1 MMNKTNFTLRN
12 AKLLTVAIA
21 IGIVMTGCENDDAS
35 NLGSSD
41 LNSKDAV
48 MMQDNVEK
56 VKKIFYS
63 IPSTIEMASIIKKSG
78 ASYNSELLNDINNVT
93 NYTSSKS
100 KAINLGI
107 YGADL
112 SYTSIFNRN
121 QESVFYL
128 SCSKQL
134 AEQLDISNALSDDL
148 LDRIQEQVEDREA
161 LTDIVTE
168 TYWSLDS
175 YLKDNDREELSAMM
189 VAGGWLEG
197 LYLSTQIYLEGNAD
211 TDLQQRI
218 IDQGIALDHL
228 IQLVES
234 HESLASMNDL
244 KTDLRSIKDVYEL
257 SETESTGTMVVP
269 SGVTVIGGP
278 KYTMSESQLDNLA
291 SLVKEIRT
299 KYVS

>member
-1 MMNKTNFTLRN
+1 MAM
-12 AKLLTVAIA
+12 AIA
-21 IGIVMTGCENDDAS
+21 VGIIMTGCESDDS
-35 NLGSSD
+35 NGVGFGED
-41 LNSKDAV
+41 NTKDVAV
-48 MMQDNVEK
+48 TKDNVEK

-63 IPSTIEMASIIKKSG
+63 IPSTIEMASMIKRSG
-78 ASYNSELLNDINNVT
+78 AAYNNELLNDINNVS

-175 YLKDNDREELSAMM
+175 YLKDNDREELSTMM

-197 LYLSTQIYLEGNAD
+197 LYLSTQIYLGGSAD
-211 TDLQQRI
+211 DELQQRI
-218 IDQGIALDHL
+218 VDQGFALDHL

-234 HESLASMNDL
+234 HEGMGSMVDL
-244 KTDLRSIKDVYEL
+244 KTDLMSIHDLYKQSQAEYQ
-257 SETESTGTMVVP
+257 ETTGETD
-269 SGVTVIGGP
+269 GVTVIGGP
-278 KYTMSESQLDNLA
+278 KYTMTAPQLDDLA
-291 SLVKEIRT
+291 GLVKEIRT

>member
-1 MMNKTNFTLRN
+1 M
-12 AKLLTVAIA
+12 KLVTMAIA
-21 IGIVMTGCENDDAS
+21 VGMIMTGCESDDS
-35 NLGSSD
+35 NNVGFGD
-41 LNSKDAV
+41 DNSKNAAV
-48 MMQDNVEK
+48 TQDNVEK
-56 VKKIFYS
+56 VKKIFYA

-78 ASYNSELLNDINNVT
+78 AAYNNELLNDITNVS
-93 NYTSSKS
+93 NYTSSKA

-175 YLKDNDREELSAMM
+175 YLKDNGREELSTMM
-189 VAGGWLEG
+189 VSGGWLEG
-197 LYLSTQIYLEGNAD
+197 LYLSTQIYLEGNSD
-211 TDLQQRI
+211 PELQQRI
-218 IDQGIALDHL
+218 VDQGFALEHL

-234 HESLASMNDL
+234 HETLGSMVDLRMDL
-244 KTDLRSIKDVYEL
+244 KSIQDLYKDSQTEYE
-257 SETESTGTMVVP
+257 TTTGQAD
-269 SGVTVIGGP
+269 GVTVIGGP
-278 KYTMSESQLDNLA
+278 KFTMTSLQLEELA
-291 SLVKEIRT
+291 GLVKEIRT